1 MNELRKT
8 EFEKKQAQTTQLYRS
23 GRTYRGQLD
32 QVTGGVPSVNQQA
45 TPPGQFP
52 GGNPAKAH
60 GSSNEPGNSG

>member
-1 MNELRKT
+1 MKELRKT
-8 EFEKKQAQTTQLYRS
+8 EFEKNRHKRPSSTGPVELTE
-23 GRTYRGQLD
+23 GQLD